1 MADLTALTPA
11 ERARLLGKPEGE
23 LGIAISG
30 VMNQTNAKVIETVYR
45 RLGLQH
51 GQTVLEIGFGN
62 GHTVPSLMQ
71 QADALTYVGIDISE
85 TMLGEASS
93 FNRALIDV
101 GRARFQLASAE
112 AIPCPDSTFDRA
124 CAVNVVYFWT
134 DPVRVLTEIRR
145 VLRPGGFS
153 IVAGTDGA
161 TAARYPFYRPEFGF
175 QVREADELIALH
187 RAAGFTAVEIEPFD
201 EVTKGAD
208 GSPFPRHYHLAVA
221 TR

>member
-1 MADLTALTPA
+1 MPSLAELTPE

-30 VMNQTNAKVIETVYR
+30 VMNQTNATIIETVYR

-51 GQTVLEIGFGN
+51 GQNVLEIGFGN
-62 GHTVPSLMQ
+62 GHTVPLLMQ
-71 QADALTYVGIDISE
+71 QADSLSYTGIDISE
-85 TMLGEASS
+85 TMLGEASR

-101 GRARFQLASAE
+101 GRAQFQLASAE
-112 AIPCPDSTFDRA
+112 AIPCPDGTFDRA
-124 CAVNVVYFWT
+124 CAVNVVYFWA
-134 DPVRVLTEIRR
+134 DPVRALTEIRR
-145 VLRPGGFS
+145 VLRPGGVS
-153 IVAGTDGA
+153 IIAGTDGA

-175 QVREADELIALH
+175 HIREADELIALH
-187 RAAGFTAVEIEPFD
+187 RTAGFVSVEIEPFD

-208 GSPFPRHYHLAVA
+208 GSPFPRHYHLAIA